1 MFWSQHLW
9 NQWLLSRQEPPHGA
23 EGPDVI
29 PSGCFVPNCFDKS
42 TYNIPR
48 QVLQGNFHHY
58 VTPELSQLP
67 QTSFPHP
74 LLMLL
79 QLRASKYPGVLLI
92 LVMSLY
98 SHACW
103 SPNTL
108 DDNSLG
114 NSPNID
120 AKSVEEFHHLFE
132 VLLCFEAWYW
142 LDAVPK
148 EDVDSGQVSSAIR
161 TAIEKVV
168 AIVDRQEGL
177 GMKLTKVHCPTH
189 TLTTLLGLGPTRTQI
204 WVPVNLVIK
213 ST

>member
-1 MFWSQHLW
+1 MSCQSDR
-9 NQWLLSRQEPPHGA
+9 N
-23 EGPDVI
+23 
-29 PSGCFVPNCFDKS
+29 
-42 TYNIPR
+42 Y
-48 QVLQGNFHHY
+48 
-58 VTPELSQLP
+58 P

-74 LLMLL
+74 LSMLS

-132 VLLCFEAWYW
+132 VLLCFEAWYR

-148 EDVDSGQVSSAIR
+148 EDVDSGWVSSAIW

-189 TLTTLLGLGPTRTQI
+189 TDYNLTWFGSTSEERTI
-204 WVPVNLVIK
+204 
-213 ST
+213 